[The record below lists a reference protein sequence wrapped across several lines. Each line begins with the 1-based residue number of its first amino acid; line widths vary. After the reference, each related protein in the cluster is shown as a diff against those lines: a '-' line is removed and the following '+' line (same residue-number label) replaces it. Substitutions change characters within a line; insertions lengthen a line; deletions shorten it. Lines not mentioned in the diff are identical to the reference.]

1 MWLLIIIIFS
11 APMTVKEIHIAET
24 YWVEKTCVKRLEQA
38 LKVGF
43 PKELNMGCVFFGEV
57 SKAYGN

>member
-1 MWLLIIIIFS
+1 ME
-11 APMTVKEIHIAET
+11 VKEIHIAET
-24 YWVEKTCVKRLEQA
+24 YWAEKTCVKRLEQA